1 MLVKCP
7 QLAGIFTYGAADGEA
22 LLALLMKTYASES
35 AASRVKRQLASLRH
49 LDLRRH
55 SIDDLV
61 ERVRELLE
69 GQPLRC
75 LEFAPGLLLYRG
87 LPCEEL
93 PARVADVS
101 YPPAERVRHDQRA
114 NRAGVPMFYCSATW
128 HPPFFEAHVQPGDG
142 IVITRWQTQ
151 QPLRIL
157 SFGYADTCA
166 DDPHS
171 DREKAL
177 HHALAQLPAATREV
191 ATFLT
196 STFTKTVDD
205 DNQHHYRLS
214 IAVAEACQLGQAFDG
229 LLYPSAAMA
238 SPAHNLALHPSC
250 LDAGKLALHYVE
262 HLRVNHVSPNTDV
275 LDVRSLDIAFGADAD
290 GRLRWQGR
298 PGNWVLREGSTAT
311 DCWLEA
317 GKWRC

>member
-1 MLVKCP
+1 L
-7 QLAGIFTYGAADGEA
+7 
-22 LLALLMKTYASES
+22 
-35 AASRVKRQLASLRH
+35 RQ
-49 LDLRRH
+49 H
-55 SIDDLV
+55 SIDELV

-75 LEFAPGLLLYRG
+75 LTFAPGRLLYRG
-87 LPCEEL
+87 IMCEEL
-93 PARVADVS
+93 PAGVADVA
-101 YPPAERVRHDQRA
+101 YPPAALVRHDQRA
-114 NRAGVPMFYCSATW
+114 NRAGTTLFYCSATW
-128 HPPFFEAHVQPGDG
+128 HPPFFEAHVKPGDS
-142 IVITRWQTQ
+142 IVISRWQTQ

-177 HHALAQLPAATREV
+177 HRALAQLPAPTRDV

-196 STFTKTVDD
+196 NTFTKTVAD
-205 DNQHHYRLS
+205 DNQHDYRLS

-250 LDAGKLALHYVE
+250 LDAGKLTLDYVE
-262 HLRVNHVSPNTDV
+262 HLRVKHVSPDTDV
-275 LDVRSLDIAFGADAD
+275 LDVRSLDIACGAGPD
-290 GRLRWQGR
+290 GRLEWLGR

-311 DCWLEA
+311 DCWLEQ
-317 GKWRC
+317 GQWRY

>member
-1 MLVKCP
+1 
-7 QLAGIFTYGAADGEA
+7 
-22 LLALLMKTYASES
+22 MKTRASDS
-35 AASRVKRQLASLRH
+35 AAARVKRQLASLRH

-55 SIDDLV
+55 SIDELV
-61 ERVRELLE
+61 GRVRELLE

-75 LEFAPGLLLYRG
+75 LTFAPGLLLYRG
-87 LPCEEL
+87 LRREER
-93 PARVADVS
+93 PARLADVS
-101 YPPAERVRHDQRA
+101 YPPAERVRHAQRA

-142 IVITRWQTQ
+142 IVITRWQTR

-157 SFGYADTCA
+157 SFGYADVCA

-171 DREKAL
+171 DRESAL
-177 HHALAQLPAATREV
+177 RQALAQLPGDTRDI
-191 ATFLT
+191 ASFLT
-196 STFTKTVDD
+196 STFTRTVAD

-229 LLYPSAAMA
+229 LLYPSAAMS
-238 SPAHNLALHPSC
+238 SPAHNLALHPGY
-250 LDAGKLALHYVE
+250 LDAGKLALDYVE
-262 HLRVNHVSPNTDV
+262 HLRVNHVSPDTDV
-275 LDVRSLDIAFGADAD
+275 LDVRSLDIAHSAEPD

-311 DCWLEA
+311 DCRLRNGEWQ
-317 GKWRC
+317 C

>member
-1 MLVKCP
+1 
-7 QLAGIFTYGAADGEA
+7 
-22 LLALLMKTYASES
+22 MKTCAPDST
-35 AASRVKRQLASLRH
+35 AATAARVQRQLASLRH

-61 ERVRELLE
+61 GRVRELLE
-69 GQPLRC
+69 GQSLRC
-75 LEFAPGLLLYRG
+75 LTFAPGLLLYRG

-93 PARVADVS
+93 PVRVADVS

-142 IVITRWQTQ
+142 IVITRWQTR

-157 SFGYADTCA
+157 SFGYADVCA

-177 HHALAQLPAATREV
+177 RRALAQLPDDTRDIAA
-191 ATFLT
+191 FLT
-196 STFTKTVDD
+196 STFTKTVAD
-205 DNQHHYRLS
+205 DNKHHYRLS
-214 IAVAEACQLGQAFDG
+214 IAVAEACQLGRAFDG
-229 LLYPSAAMA
+229 LLYPSAAMS

-250 LDAGKLALHYVE
+250 LDASKLTLDYVE
-262 HLRVNHVSPNTDV
+262 HLRVNHVSPDTDV
-275 LDVRSLDIAFGADAD
+275 LDVRSLDIAHGAGPD
-290 GRLRWQGR
+290 GHLCWQGR

-311 DCWLEA
+311 DCRLRNGQWE
-317 GKWRC
+317 C

>member
-1 MLVKCP
+1 MRITASAP
-7 QLAGIFTYGAADGEA
+7 AAI
-22 LLALLMKTYASES
+22 
-35 AASRVKRQLASLRH
+35 RHQLASLRH

-55 SIDDLV
+55 SIDELV
-61 ERVRELLE
+61 ARVRGLLD

-75 LEFAPGLLLYRG
+75 LTLAPGRLLYRG
-87 LPCEEL
+87 VPGEAL
-93 PARVADVS
+93 PARLSDVS
-101 YPPAERVRHDQRA
+101 YPPPEAVRHDQRA

-128 HPPFFEAHVQPGDG
+128 HPPFFEARVQPGDG
-142 IVITRWQTQ
+142 IVISRWQTR

-166 DDPHS
+166 DDPHT

-177 HHALAQLPAATREV
+177 HEALARLPAETREL

-196 STFTKTVDD
+196 STFTKTVAD

-214 IAVAEACQLGQAFDG
+214 IAVAEACQLGQTFDG

-250 LDAGKLALHYVE
+250 LDAGKLTLDYVE
-262 HLRVNHVSPNTDV
+262 HLRVHHISPDTDV
-275 LDVRSLDIAFGADAD
+275 LDVRSLNIACTSSPD
-290 GRLRWQGR
+290 GRLEWQGR

-311 DCWLEA
+311 DCWLQNGE
-317 GKWRC
+317 WRCA

>member
-1 MLVKCP
+1 MKPGFSASAAALVK
-7 QLAGIFTYGAADGEA
+7 Q
-22 LLALLMKTYASES
+22 
-35 AASRVKRQLASLRH
+35 RLASLRH
-49 LDLRRH
+49 LDLRQH
-55 SIDDLV
+55 SIDELV
-61 ERVRELLE
+61 ARVRELLE

-75 LEFAPGLLLYRG
+75 LTLAPGRLLYRG
-87 LPCEEL
+87 ILCEALPERL
-93 PARVADVS
+93 ADVS
-101 YPPAERVRHDQRA
+101 YPPAEAVRHDQRA
-114 NRAGVPMFYCSATW
+114 NRAGMPMFYCSATW

-142 IVITRWQTQ
+142 IVISRWQTR

-177 HHALAQLPAATREV
+177 HYALAQLPAETRDL

-205 DNQHHYRLS
+205 DNRHHYRLS

-250 LDAGKLALHYVE
+250 LDAGKLTLDYVE
-262 HLRVNHVSPNTDV
+262 HLRVHHVSPDTDV
-275 LDVRSLDIAFGADAD
+275 LDVRSLDIAPSAGPD
-290 GRLRWQGR
+290 GRLHWLGR

-311 DCWLEA
+311 DCWLQNGEWWCA
-317 GKWRC
+317 

>member
-1 MLVKCP
+1 
-7 QLAGIFTYGAADGEA
+7 
-22 LLALLMKTYASES
+22 
-35 AASRVKRQLASLRH
+35 
-49 LDLRRH
+49 
-55 SIDDLV
+55 
-61 ERVRELLE
+61 
-69 GQPLRC
+69 
-75 LEFAPGLLLYRG
+75 
-87 LPCEEL
+87 
-93 PARVADVS
+93 VA
-101 YPPAERVRHDQRA
+101 YPPAELVHHDQRA
-114 NRAGVPMFYCSATW
+114 NRAGTTLFYCSATW

-142 IVITRWQTQ
+142 IVISRWQTRR
-151 QPLRIL
+151 PLRIL

-177 HHALAQLPAATREV
+177 HRALAQLPAHIRDV

-196 STFTKTVDD
+196 STFTKTVAD

-250 LDAGKLALHYVE
+250 IDAGKLTLDYVE
-262 HLRVNHVSPNTDV
+262 HLRVRHVSPDTDV
-275 LDVRSLDIAFGADAD
+275 LDVRSLDIACGADPD
-290 GRLRWQGR
+290 GRLEWQGR

-311 DCWLEA
+311 DCWLEQ
-317 GKWRC
+317 GEWRC

>member
-1 MLVKCP
+1 
-7 QLAGIFTYGAADGEA
+7 
-22 LLALLMKTYASES
+22 MKTRVPTS
-35 AASRVKRQLASLRH
+35 ATAHVQRRLASLRH

-61 ERVRELLE
+61 GRVRELLD
-69 GQPLRC
+69 GQALRC

-87 LPCEEL
+87 VMGESLPERL
-93 PARVADVS
+93 ADVS
-101 YPPAERVRHDQRA
+101 YPPADRVRHDQRA

-128 HPPFFEAHVQPGDG
+128 HPPFFEARVRPGDG
-142 IVITRWQTQ
+142 IVIARWQTR

-157 SFGYADTCA
+157 SFGYADVCA

-177 HHALAQLPAATREV
+177 RRALAQLPAETRAV

-196 STFTKTVDD
+196 GIFTKTVADD
-205 DNQHHYRLS
+205 AQHHYRLS

-250 LDAGKLALHYVE
+250 LDAGKLTLDYVE
-262 HLRVNHVSPNTDV
+262 HLRVHHVSPDTDV
-275 LDVRSLDIAFGADAD
+275 LDVRSLDLAPGAGPD
-290 GRLRWQGR
+290 GRLRWLGR
-298 PGNWVLREGSTAT
+298 PGNWVLRENSTST
-311 DCWLEA
+311 NCWLEN
-317 GKWRC
+317 GEWHC

>member
-1 MLVKCP
+1 
-7 QLAGIFTYGAADGEA
+7 
-22 LLALLMKTYASES
+22 MKTCAPDST
-35 AASRVKRQLASLRH
+35 AVRIKHQLASLRH

-61 ERVRELLE
+61 GRVRELLE
-69 GQPLRC
+69 GQSLRC

-87 LPCEEL
+87 IPCEVR
-93 PARVADVS
+93 PARVADVA

-142 IVITRWQTQ
+142 IVITRWQTR

-157 SFGYADTCA
+157 SFGYADVCA

-177 HHALAQLPAATREV
+177 RRALAQLPDDTRDI

-196 STFTKTVDD
+196 NAFTRTVADD
-205 DNQHHYRLS
+205 SQHHYRLS

-229 LLYPSAAMA
+229 LLYPSAAMS

-250 LDAGKLALHYVE
+250 LDAGKLTLDYVE
-262 HLRVNHVSPNTDV
+262 HLRVNHVSPDTDV
-275 LDVRSLDIAFGADAD
+275 LDVRSLDIARGAGPD
-290 GRLRWQGR
+290 GHLRWQGR

-311 DCWLEA
+311 DCRLHNGQWE
-317 GKWRC
+317 C